1 MDLRR
6 YIVAKETG
14 DMFVTKYP
22 AVESDVVNDRNGC
35 LCGSEITLS
44 QSSRVQ
50 GSLNESI
57 FTIPAARRRL
67 QGSLGNQTWAD

>member
-1 MDLRR
+1 MADMKVILCGTFLKIRKRGGDLRR

-35 LCGSEITLS
+35 LCGS
-44 QSSRVQ
+44 
-50 GSLNESI
+50 
-57 FTIPAARRRL
+57 
-67 QGSLGNQTWAD
+67 